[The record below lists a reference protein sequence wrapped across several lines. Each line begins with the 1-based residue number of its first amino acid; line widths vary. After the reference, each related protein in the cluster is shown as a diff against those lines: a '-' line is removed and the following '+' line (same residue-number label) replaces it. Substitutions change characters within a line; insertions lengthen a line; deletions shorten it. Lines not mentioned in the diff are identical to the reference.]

1 VANSTTRGYVAGG
14 GLDFEFRRIHIQ
26 PEVRY
31 TRWGAKHFFDPS
43 GLLNSNQ
50 NQAEFPPGIAF

>member
-1 VANSTTRGYVAGG
+1 VANSTTRGYAAGG
-14 GLDFEFRRIHIQ
+14 GLDFKFLIIHIQ

-31 TRWGAKHFFDPS
+31 TGWGAKHFFDPS

-50 NQAEFPPGIAF
+50 NQAEFLLGITF

>member
-1 VANSTTRGYVAGG
+1 M
-14 GLDFEFRRIHIQ
+14 DFKFLIIHIQ

-31 TRWGAKHFFDPS
+31 TGWGAKHFFDPS

-50 NQAEFPPGIAF
+50 NQAGFPLGIAF